1 MPRNRNGEPMNRY
14 FAMVGGVVAAL
25 AFCAGARSSALVQA
39 VDDASAV
46 SDASKSLTIEPVDLM
61 IDDGKRK
68 RQIPIR
74 VYLPVENTP
83 APVVI
88 FSHGLG
94 GSREGASYLGRHWS
108 ARGYAA
114 VFLQHPGSDEAVWR
128 DVPLLRRKSALKTAA
143 SVQNFKDRV
152 GDVGAAID
160 GLEKM
165 NASASGKLAGR
176 LDLKRL
182 GMSGHSF
189 GAVTTQAVSGQRHPF
204 GGDWFDKR
212 IKAALIL
219 SPSGPRNGVM
229 SAGRAFGDVRIPWML
244 MTGTN
249 DDSPIGETTP
259 QARLEVFPALPP
271 GNKFELVLKDG
282 QHSAFSDHKLTA
294 GQPPRNPQH
303 WNTILTLSTAFWDA
317 YLRED
322 ASAKQWLMSNEVQTV
337 LSPGDRWQKK

>member
-1 MPRNRNGEPMNRY
+1 
-14 FAMVGGVVAAL
+14 MVGGMVAVL
-25 AFCAGARSSALVQA
+25 AFCLGDRSPALAQSIYDPMA
-39 VDDASAV
+39 VP
-46 SDASKSLTIEPVDLM
+46 DASKSSTIEPLDLT

-74 VYLPVENTP
+74 VYLPIQKSP
-83 APVVI
+83 APVVM

-108 ARGYAA
+108 SRGYVA
-114 VFLQHPGSDEAVWR
+114 VFLQHPGSDETVWR
-128 DVPLLRRKSALKTAA
+128 ETPLMRRMSALKNAA

-152 GDVGAAID
+152 SDVGVVID
-160 GLEKM
+160 GLEKL
-165 NASASGKLAGR
+165 NASDNASDNTSDSGKLAGR

-189 GAVTTQAVSGQRHPF
+189 GAVTTQAVSGQRHPI
-204 GGDWFDKR
+204 GDLTDKR

-229 SAGRAFGDVRIPWML
+229 SAGRAFGDVRTAWML

-282 QHSAFSDHKLTA
+282 QHSAFSDHKLA
-294 GQPPRNPQH
+294 AEKPQRNPQH
-303 WNTILTLSTAFWDA
+303 WNTILALSTAFWDT

-322 ASAKQWLMSNEVQTV
+322 AGAKRWLMSDEVQTV